1 MDITGGR
8 VIYYLGG
15 SLAKL
20 EKALKDGGKK
30 VKDFGGTI
38 KENSK
43 EIGIAFG
50 AAGTAITGALG
61 LAVSSSNKFK
71 AALAE
76 VSTLGVKD
84 MATLEAGIQSI
95 ARTYGKDL
103 TETAK
108 GAYQVISAT
117 GLEAA
122 DANKVLAL
130 ATEAATA
137 GVSNVS
143 AAVELGTGVMNAFG
157 KGVDD
162 LSGIYDQAFLAVK
175 NGVTTFD
182 ELSAS
187 VGKLSPIFSAA
198 GLTSEEMFAS
208 ITALTKAGIN
218 TSEAVTGMKAAISN
232 IVKPTKDALDTAK
245 ELGIQFDVSALKT
258 KGLSTFMQELKDKTG
273 GNVESMASLFG
284 STEALNSVLAL
295 TGAQNASFNETL
307 TESSEKAG
315 QMKEA
320 LKKIIDNDPN
330 FVWKQNKA
338 NMEVIS
344 NFIGTALNPALNSL
358 GGFLKSAT
366 DKLIDMRDE
375 SPRLFNAITTLLG
388 GAGVG
393 AVGLGGFLV
402 VLPQIVTSV
411 GHVAKAF
418 SLLRPVLMSFNTV
431 PVIAALTGI
440 AWALKELY
448 DNWDWM
454 WPEMKRTYADFSRWV
469 ESWHEKITGFLGGM
483 FRQILDSWKIG
494 VDAMFEYVESAF
506 NGFTEFIGGW
516 VKSVED
522 AFGNLKSKASSSITG
537 FKDSVVGGLSS
548 TWGYMKEFGGYIHE
562 TIGNSTWIDAF
573 ENLSTK
579 AGIHFGYFDKT
590 VKGVLAGITASMLAF
605 TPALATTVGR
615 VEGGGRIV
623 LQSGEVF
630 ELGAERIA
638 KGGSIILQGGK
649 EAKLGAD
656 EIERGGKIIS
666 STGEVYNV
674 AAAKIGDTTRN
685 ISPALKELLK
695 NIESNSLAMQ
705 AGIGPTGSYG
715 SALDSLST
723 SAKQAAAAIA
733 QVGDKIIGPGGWQQI
748 KTDAESLF
756 SGKLG
761 GTTRAVTGSI
771 QIEGTTLAG
780 ILTGAADQVKFSL
793 SQILEASGQ
802 TFSDLYRDFMKYFH
816 SQIELWQHG
825 SEQVVLSV
833 EEWAN
838 QIVQNSVGLQRALT
852 SNFDTLA
859 GAIDLTSDTIV
870 ESLKRVTSAIAETSR
885 VTRTFSDPTGTGTRG
900 FAAGGVTPHP
910 IVKVGERG
918 PELAALPIGT
928 RIMSHSDMMSAVKGF
943 ASGGV
948 VTVDAALRQL
958 QSRLNNPGNLYVQ
971 GIGNTGSILTEIA
984 LNNYLWRYNQTHPV
998 TSGAQDTGQRGYA
1011 EAMIQRNERI
1021 RQARIQDTSARA
1033 SGSLSTG
1040 FSGIDAGLANRGTS
1054 GATINIHGPL
1064 IEVKSVNASDQRD
1077 IDNLGEKVL
1086 RVLDKEIFGKLSA
1099 KGLSLNVG
1107 YTG

>member
-1 MDITGGR
+1 MVDIEGGR

-20 EKALKDGGKK
+20 EKALKDGAKK
-30 VKDFGGTI
+30 VKDFGGEI
-38 KENSK
+38 KDNSK
-43 EIGIAFG
+43 QIGLAFT
-50 AAGTAITGALG
+50 AAGTAITGAFG
-61 LAVSSSNKFK
+61 LAVNSSNKFK
-71 AALAE
+71 TALAE
-76 VSTLGVKD
+76 ISTLGVKD
-84 MATLEAGIQSI
+84 MAALEAGIQSI

-198 GLTSEEMFAS
+198 GLSSEEMFAAV
-208 ITALTKAGIN
+208 TALTKAGIN

-258 KGLSTFMQELKDKTG
+258 KGLSTFMQELQEKTG
-273 GNVESMASLFG
+273 GNVESMAKLFG
-284 STEALNSVLAL
+284 STEALNSMLAL
-295 TGAQNASFNETL
+295 TGQQNKDFTGTL
-307 TESSEKAG
+307 EESRQKAG
-315 QMKEA
+315 QMKDA
-320 LKKIIDNDPN
+320 LKLIIDNDPT
-330 FVWKQNKA
+330 FVWKQNAA
-338 NMEVIS
+338 NMQVIS
-344 NFIGTALNPALNSL
+344 NFIGTTLQPVLAQLAGGLKWVTDSL
-358 GGFLKSAT
+358 ISLRLEHP
-366 DKLIDMRDE
+366 KLAD
-375 SPRLFNAITTLLG
+375 AITMIIGGG
-388 GAGVG
+388 GAGLVG
-393 AVGLGGFLV
+393 FGGLLLI
-402 VLPQIVTSV
+402 LPQVVTSV
-411 GHVAKAF
+411 GLVSKAF
-418 SLLRPVLMSFNTV
+418 LALKPILLTFETIPVV
-431 PVIAALTGI
+431 AALTGI

-448 DNWDWM
+448 DNWSWM
-454 WPEMKRTYADFSRWV
+454 WPEIKRIYWDVTRFIS
-469 ESWHEKITGFLGGM
+469 EK
-483 FRQILDSWKIG
+483 WE
-494 VDAMFEYVESAF
+494 A
-506 NGFTEFIGGW
+506 
-516 VKSVED
+516 
-522 AFGNLKSKASSSITG
+522 LKSLVADNPIVMNAFPFLSTLRNISEAVGNIIPVLDNFKSYLTTFSETATNAMNVLAEKSRSSWFKTYLNISNPIFKAITDMG
-537 FKDSVVGGLSS
+537 IFDKFIEE
-548 TWGYMKEFGGYIHE
+548 KFGH
-562 TIGNSTWIDAF
+562 STWIDYF
-573 ENLSTK
+573 ENLSSK
-579 AGIHFGYFDKT
+579 AGLHFGKFQS
-590 VKGVLAGITASMLAF
+590 VVSTALEMVRK
-605 TPALATTVGR
+605 AL
-615 VEGGGRIV
+615 
-623 LQSGEVF
+623 F
-630 ELGAERIA
+630 
-638 KGGSIILQGGK
+638 
-649 EAKLGAD
+649 
-656 EIERGGKIIS
+656 
-666 STGEVYNV
+666 
-674 AAAKIGDTTRN
+674 DTTAILN
-685 ISPALKELLK
+685 GVAVDIDKGDGVSPALSRMLEK
-695 NIESNSLAMQ
+695 IEANTKAMESSKG
-705 AGIGPTGSYG
+705 AFGAYRSGLEGI
-715 SALDSLST
+715 ST
-723 SAKQAAAAIA
+723 SARQAADAIA

-761 GTTRAVTGSI
+761 GTTRAVSGSI

-918 PELAALPIGT
+918 PELAALPVGT

-1040 FSGIDAGLANRGTS
+1040 FSGIDAGLANRGTGS
-1054 GATINIHGPL
+1054 GPTINVNLNIDR
-1064 IEVKSVNASDQRD
+1064 VNASDPKD
-1077 IDNLGEKVL
+1077 VDDFNK
-1086 RVLDKEIFGKLSA
+1086 RVISALDKAIFGKLSA